1 MVLLH
6 YILKTIFKPSLWS
19 FFLRLMPNKREYN
32 LSKSRNNKTF
42 TRFLSSFIKIIS
54 RYNISKDPVLK
65 KVSVANSFHLELDIN
80 EYTQCSY
87 YFFPYAHF
95 DLIEII
101 KRGGHTFIDVGCNVG
116 YFSILGSKYFK
127 DVISFEPHPITFE
140 KLKKNISMNKL
151 DNIKALNFGLSN
163 SKSVITLEENP
174 YNLGGSRL
182 IKEVDFKSEIKHK
195 KFKVNTI
202 MLDSIIREV
211 ENKLTL
217 LKIDVE
223 GFELEVLSGAR
234 QFIKEIR
241 PDIFIEIACS
251 KERLY
256 NYMEVL
262 PDGYFYFNKNQKFT
276 FNDLNHM
283 ENIIFENDAY
293 LKYEK

>member
-1 MVLLH
+1 MILLH
-6 YILKTIFKPSLWS
+6 SIFKALFKPSLWS
-19 FFLRLMPNKREYN
+19 LFLRIMPYRREYN
-32 LSKSRNNKTF
+32 LSKDVTNKN
-42 TRFLSSFIKIIS
+42 FLRSFSSFIKIIS

-65 KVSVANSFHLELDIN
+65 RINVENSFHLELDIN

-101 KRGGHTFIDVGCNVG
+101 KKGGHTFIDVGCNVG

-127 DVISFEPHPITFE
+127 NVISFEPHPSTFE
-140 KLKKNISMNKL
+140 KLKKNISLNKFN
-151 DNIKALNFGLSN
+151 NIKPLNLGLSK

-182 IKEVDFKSEIKHK
+182 VKEIDLKSKIKNK
-195 KFKVNTI
+195 KFQVETI
-202 MLDSIIREV
+202 SLDSILEEV
-211 ENKLTL
+211 GNKPTL

-223 GFELEVLSGAR
+223 GFELEVLAGAR
-234 QFIKEIR
+234 QFINEIK

-251 KERLY
+251 KKRLY
-256 NYMEVL
+256 EYMQTL
-262 PDGYFYFNKNQKFT
+262 PDGYFYFNKNQKYS
-276 FNDLNHM
+276 FNDLKIN
-283 ENIIFENDAY
+283 EDIILGNDAY